1 LVRFHLTFLIAI
13 VSCLPARPAKLDVS
27 QLPDADVKKGVA
39 VLSEG
44 PDFLFAIES
53 AKQPTLYIDGQP
65 AGRMQRSGHDRWTYS
80 GKLKTGISHAFYYMV
95 DGQKVGGKT
104 DVPAFGPDSYEQ
116 PGVPQGKLSE
126 KIVHTSKIYDSMESN
141 YWIYVPA
148 QYDPAKPAALMVW
161 QDGQGRIKRDGAAR
175 SQIVFDNLT
184 HQKRIPVMIHVFIQ
198 PGTIGS
204 RAMRSI
210 EYDTVSDK
218 YARFLRDEVLP
229 EVYVKYNIR
238 KDGYSRGISGS
249 SSGGICAFNVAWFQP
264 DQFSRVL
271 SNIGSF
277 TSIQWHPGEIDGGNV
292 YPFKIRKEPK
302 RNIRVWL
309 QDGSEDLENNHGSW
323 PLQNLQMANSLKLM
337 NYDFHLSLGN
347 GTHNGAHGA
356 SELPEEMTWLWRDYD
371 AAKTEQTYEIEPA
384 EKAKPLFRVKVYNR
398 E

>member
-1 LVRFHLTFLIAI
+1 MTFFIAM
-13 VSCLPARPAKLDVS
+13 VCCLPVQPASLDISKLPPGDI
-27 QLPDADVKKGVA
+27 KKGVA
-39 VLSEG
+39 VMSEG

-53 AKQPTLYIDGQP
+53 AKQPALYIDGAA
-65 AGRMQRSGHDRWTYS
+65 AGPMKSEGQDRWTYS
-80 GKLKTGISHAFYYMV
+80 GKLNTGTSHSFYYMV

-116 PGVPQGKLSE
+116 PGVPRGKLSE
-126 KIVHTSKIYDSMESN
+126 KIVHTSKIYDGMQSN

-148 QYDPAKPAALMVW
+148 QYDAAKPAALMVW
-161 QDGQGRIKRDGAAR
+161 QDGQGRVQRDGAAR

-184 HQKRIPVMIHVFIQ
+184 QQKKIPVMIHVFIQ
-198 PGTIGS
+198 PGTVGAK
-204 RAMRSI
+204 AMRSI

-229 EVYVKYNIR
+229 EVYAKYNIR

-323 PLQNLQMANSLKLM
+323 PLQNLQMANSLKM
-337 NYDFHLSLGN
+337 MDYDFHLSLGN

-356 SELPEEMTWLWRDYD
+356 SELPDEMTWLWRDYD
-371 AAKTEQTYEIEPA
+371 PAKTDQIYSMEPA
-384 EKAKPLFRVKVYNR
+384 EKAKPLFRVKIYNR